1 MLTFAAAITVH
12 RFNCEEITQ
21 IILSLPRLNSSSM
34 QIDLEKDLKRLSG
47 VKFIESS
54 IISKTMVLN
63 YDSKV
68 LSPRYIYNILEKWG
82 CKDYESSFR
91 KISL

>member
-12 RFNCEEITQ
+12 RFNSEEITQ

-68 LSPRYIYNILEKWG
+68 LSPKYIYKILEKWG

>member
-1 MLTFAAAITVH
+1 MLTFATAITVH
-12 RFNCEEITQ
+12 RFNSEEITQ

-68 LSPRYIYNILEKWG
+68 LSPKYIYSILEKWG